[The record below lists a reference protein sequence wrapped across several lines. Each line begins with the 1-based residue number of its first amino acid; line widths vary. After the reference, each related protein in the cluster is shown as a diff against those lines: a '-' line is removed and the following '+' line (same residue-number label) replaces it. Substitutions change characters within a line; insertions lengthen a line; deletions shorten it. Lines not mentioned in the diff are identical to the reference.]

1 MELWFTERQTPN
13 LGLTCRVKESLW
25 VERTPYQTL
34 AILDTYQYG
43 RMLVLD
49 GAVQT
54 TEVDEHIYH
63 EMLTHVPLLIHPR
76 PRRVLVVGGGDGGS
90 VREILKHPEVEQV
103 ELVEIDERV
112 IAASKRFLPTISCA
126 LGDPRARVIVGD
138 GVAHVAAARDAYDVI
153 LVDSTDPVGP
163 AIALFEEP
171 FFASLHR
178 ALKGDGLFAAQTK
191 TPYLDGALIGQIQ
204 TWVARRFP
212 VACLYLAAIP
222 TYPTGLWS
230 FMLGSKRHP
239 HDRPDEV
246 RAKALET
253 RYYSSEVHRA
263 AFALPRAV
271 EEMLERARSALP

>member
-1 MELWFTERQTPN
+1 MEFWFTERQTADLN
-13 LGLTCRVKESLW
+13 LSFRVKESLW
-25 VERTPYQTL
+25 VEQTPYQRL
-34 AILDTYQYG
+34 AILDTIQYG

-49 GAVQT
+49 GAIQT

-76 PRRVLVVGGGDGGS
+76 PRRVLVVGGGDGGT
-90 VREILKHPEVEQV
+90 VRETLKHPEVELV

-112 IAASKRFLPTISCA
+112 IAAAKRFLPTISCA
-126 LGDPRARVIVGD
+126 LEDPRARVIVGD
-138 GVAHVAAARDAYDVI
+138 GVAHVASAQGAYDVI

-178 ALKGDGLFAAQTK
+178 ALKPDGLFAAQTK
-191 TPYLDGALIGQIQ
+191 APYLDGALIGQIYQ
-204 TWVARRFP
+204 WVAKRFP
-212 VACLYLAAIP
+212 VTSLYTAAVP

-239 HDRPDEV
+239 HDRPDET

-253 RYYSSEVHRA
+253 KYYTPQIHRA

-271 EEMLERARSALP
+271 EEALERGRSSLP

>member
-1 MELWFTERQTPN
+1 MEFWFTERQTAD
-13 LGLTCRVKESLW
+13 LGLAFRVKESLW

-34 AILDTYQYG
+34 TVLDTYQYG

-63 EMLTHVPLLIHPR
+63 EMITHVPLLIHPR
-76 PRRVLVVGGGDGGS
+76 PRRVLVIGGGDGGT
-90 VREILKHPEVEQV
+90 VREALKHPGVELV

-112 IAASKRFLPTISCA
+112 IAAAKRFFPAISCR
-126 LGDPRARVIVGD
+126 LEDPRARVIVGD
-138 GVAHVAAARDAYDVI
+138 GVRHVAAAQDTYDVI

-178 ALKGDGLFAAQTK
+178 ALKADGLFAAQTK
-191 TPYLDGALIGQIQ
+191 TPYLDGPLIGRIHH
-204 TWVARRFP
+204 WVAKRFP
-212 VACLYLAAIP
+212 VAALYTAAIP

-230 FMLGSKRHP
+230 FMLGSKRYR
-239 HDRPDEV
+239 HDHPDEV
-246 RAKALET
+246 RAKALDT
-253 RYYSSEVHRA
+253 KYYTPQIHRA
-263 AFALPRAV
+263 AFGLPRAV
-271 EEMLERARSALP
+271 EEALERAGTTLP

>member
-1 MELWFTERQTPN
+1 MEFWFTERQTSD
-13 LGLTCRVKESLW
+13 LGLTFRVKESLW

-63 EMLTHVPLLIHPR
+63 EMLTHVPLLLHPR
-76 PRRVLVVGGGDGGS
+76 PRRVLVVGGGDGGT
-90 VREILKHPEVEQV
+90 VREALKHPEVELV

-112 IAASKRFLPTISCA
+112 IAAAKRFLPTISCA
-126 LGDPRARVIVGD
+126 LEDPRARVIVGD
-138 GVAHVAAARDAYDVI
+138 GVAQVAAARGTYDVI

-178 ALKGDGLFAAQTK
+178 ALKTDGLFAAQTK
-191 TPYLDGALIGQIQ
+191 TPYLDGTLIGQIQ
-204 TWVARRFP
+204 HWVAKRFP
-212 VACLYLAAIP
+212 VARLYTAAIP

-253 RYYSSEVHRA
+253 KYYTPQVHRA

-271 EEMLERARSALP
+271 EEALERAGGALP

>member
-1 MELWFTERQTPN
+1 MEFWFTERQTAD
-13 LGLTCRVKESLW
+13 LSLSFRVKESLW
-25 VERTPYQTL
+25 VEQTPYQRL
-34 AILDTYQYG
+34 AILDTIQYG

-49 GAVQT
+49 GAIQT

-76 PRRVLVVGGGDGGS
+76 PRRVLVVGGGDGGT
-90 VREILKHPEVEQV
+90 VREALKHPEVELV

-112 IAASKRFLPTISCA
+112 IAAAKRFLPSISCA
-126 LGDPRARVIVGD
+126 LEDPRARVIVGD
-138 GVAHVAAARDAYDVI
+138 GVAHVASAQGAYDVI

-178 ALKGDGLFAAQTK
+178 ALKPDGLFAAQTK
-191 TPYLDGALIGQIQ
+191 APYLDGALIGQIHQ
-204 TWVARRFP
+204 WVAKRFP
-212 VACLYLAAIP
+212 VTSLYTAGVP

-239 HDRPDEV
+239 HDRPDET

-253 RYYSSEVHRA
+253 KYYTPQVHRA

-271 EEMLERARSALP
+271 EEALERGRSAVP